1 MMVEAAEEKMNVVEA
16 GHFYTEHPV
25 CKVLA
30 NTLTDLG
37 LPAEI
42 FYCNPVATLMSD
54 NFVE

>member
-1 MMVEAAEEKMNVVEA
+1 MNVVEA